1 MWDEGQMV
9 MVYPWRQMALNGF
22 LNALGNFLLN
32 MTGAPAEALLTLSN
46 GEMSRAVDMIAV

>member
-1 MWDEGQMV
+1 
-9 MVYPWRQMALNGF
+9 MALNGF